1 MTLFS
6 DNPKLEQ
13 MMRQKPTGRQV
24 LEAPRHL
31 PLIPLAISVV
41 MAGGGAVW
49 GFATRSL

>member
-13 MMRQKPTGRQV
+13 MMRQKPTG
-24 LEAPRHL
+24 RHL